1 MTDLDEPHRFGTVD
15 VSDALGVT
23 ARAWDQW
30 TTGRELTGSQLDDA
44 TAVVVVGMGA
54 SGFAADVLAAVAD
67 EVLTVP
73 VVVRKD
79 ARLPAFVG
87 PRTLVLAVSYSGD
100 TEETLDAV
108 EQALRADARVVA
120 VTSGGELAKRVADAG
135 HPVIEVPG
143 GHQPR
148 HTIGWLAGALLAC
161 CGLDADVEDA
171 ARVQRA
177 AAARCAPDVPLAN
190 NPAKRLGRA
199 FAGCDLVVAWG
210 TSHVGSALAW
220 RLASQLNEHTKL
232 PAYRSALPE
241 LAHNEVVGWE
251 GTGGPERCGLVVLR
265 DPGGETTHARVRVG
279 PVVGQVR
286 GRFAWVETFSTEP
299 GPTVARLAGL
309 SMLVDLASVYAA
321 IARDV
326 DPTPI
331 GSIDRLKAALLTG
344 EGGVR

>member
-1 MTDLDEPHRFGTVD
+1 MTDLDEPQLFGAVD

-23 ARAWDQW
+23 AGGWAQW
-30 TTGRELTGSQLDDA
+30 GTGSALATNQLGDA

-67 EVLTVP
+67 DRLTIP

-87 PRTLVLAVSYSGD
+87 PRTLVVAVSYSGD
-100 TEETLDAV
+100 TEETIDAARQAV
-108 EQALRADARVVA
+108 ESGARLVA
-120 VTSGGELAKRVADAG
+120 VTSGGKLAKLVADAG
-135 HPVIEVPG
+135 HPVVEVPG

-161 CGLDADVEDA
+161 CGLDDHVDEA
-171 ARVQRA
+171 ARAQRDV
-177 AAARCAPDVPLAN
+177 AARCAADVESAA

-199 FAGCDLVVAWG
+199 FAASDLVVVWG
-210 TSHVGSALAW
+210 TSQLAAALAW
-220 RLASQLNEHTKL
+220 RVSCQLNEHTKL
-232 PAYRSALPE
+232 PSYRSVLPE

-251 GTGGPERCGLVVLR
+251 GSGGPERCGLLVLR
-265 DPGGETTHARVRVG
+265 DPNGETPLARARVG

-286 GRFAWVETFSTEP
+286 ERFSWVETLSTEP
-299 GPTVARLAGL
+299 GPAIVRLAGL
-309 SMLVDLASVYAA
+309 SMVVDLATVYAA

-331 GSIDRLKAALLTG
+331 GSIDRLKATLLRAQG
-344 EGGVR
+344 DVR